1 MNEKVNMFALE
12 NVGTNIQLKTIENC
26 DEERNQ
32 HTNIVLQDLDGQ
44 SFFEETFIEIVKLK
58 YI

>member
-1 MNEKVNMFALE
+1 MFALE

-44 SFFEETFIEIVKLK
+44 SFFEETLIEIVKLK
-58 YI
+58 HI